1 MQCHDVRGA
10 YCYAVAVRSINEI
23 WVKARV
29 CFGIGWVV
37 WLFCVHWVW
46 RDVLVGFLARLIEGV
61 WGSPSPVPS
70 PLDSCL
76 RRNDVGA
83 LPLWIPAC
91 AGMTWVRRAY
101 PASIA
106 SLARAP
112 FAGAKGADSVVCF
125 EIIAASVGIACD
137 SFLVF
142 VCSFV
147 SQRRRRRQ
155 TVGPPG
161 SVWKICPRHR
171 SVVTLASAVASPARR
186 GG

>member
-1 MQCHDVRGA
+1 MDESR
-10 YCYAVAVRSINEI
+10 
-23 WVKARV
+23 
-29 CFGIGWVV
+29 
-37 WLFCVHWVW
+37 
-46 RDVLVGFLARLIEGV
+46 RDILVGFLARLVEGGV
-61 WGSPSPVPS
+61 GSPSPGTA

-76 RRNDVGA
+76 RRNDV
-83 LPLWIPAC
+83 C
-91 AGMTWVRRAY
+91 
-101 PASIA
+101 
-106 SLARAP
+106 
-112 FAGAKGADSVVCF
+112 CF

-161 SVWKICPRHR
+161 GVWKICPRHR